1 MNLLLVCR
9 SFNNMAGGVERMGT
23 ALMNEMCRRGHEVSL
38 LTWDRSEA
46 EAFYKFDERI
56 AWHCLDMGDYMKKAG
71 WGLRLKRARWV
82 RCFVKKLKPDVILAF
97 QHGTF
102 LSTRLFTYGLGI
114 PTIAAERNAPS
125 RFEHLQVGRYRNL
138 IFQTFRLAQRITIQ
152 CESYCNEYPAYL
164 RSRIVTIP
172 NPVFPAQSHACPQGE
187 PGEQKTL
194 LSIGRLSYQKNYF
207 VLIRAFAVLC
217 KDFPQWRLVIAGEG
231 EDRKRLEAEIAES
244 GLSDKVTL
252 PGAADD
258 VGSLYSQSHLL
269 CLPSLWEGFPNVL
282 AEALS
287 HGLPGVGFA
296 GCAGVRDLIQDGENG
311 LLAEGNGNVESLAGC
326 LQTLMADD
334 EKRVRMGQAG
344 IRSMKAYNPEQIF
357 DTWEKFLKETAEL

>member
-1 MNLLLVCR
+1 MKLLLVCR
-9 SFNNMAGGVERMGT
+9 AFNNVAGGVERMGT

-56 AWHCLDMGDYMKKAG
+56 AWHCLDIGDYMKKAG

-82 RCFVKKLKPDVILAF
+82 RRFVKKLKPDVILAF

-125 RFEHLQVGRYRNL
+125 RFEHLQAGRYRNL

-152 CESYCNEYPAYL
+152 CESYRNEYPAYL

-172 NPVFPAQSHACPQGE
+172 NPVFPAQSHARPQGE
-187 PGEQKTL
+187 PGKQKIL
-194 LSIGRLSYQKNYF
+194 LSAGRLDDQKNYF
-207 VLIRAFAVLC
+207 VLIRTFAGLC
-217 KDFPQWRLVIAGEG
+217 KEFPEWRLIIAGEG
-231 EDRKRLEAEIAES
+231 EDRQQLEAIIAEH
-244 GLSDKVTL
+244 GLSDKVNL
-252 PGAADD
+252 IGAVTD
-258 VGSLYSQSHLL
+258 VASLYCESHLF
-269 CLPSLWEGFPNVL
+269 CLPSRWEGFPNAL

-296 GCAGVRDLIQDGENG
+296 GCAGVRDLIQAGENG
-311 LLAEGNGNVESLAGC
+311 LLAEGNGNMESLAGC
-326 LQTLMADD
+326 LRTLMADD
-334 EKRVRMGQAG
+334 EKRVRMGEAG

-357 DTWEKFLKETAEL
+357 DTWEKFLKETAAL

>member
-1 MNLLLVCR
+1 MKLLLMCR

-82 RCFVKKLKPDVILAF
+82 RRFVKKLKPDVILAF

-114 PTIAAERNAPS
+114 PTIAAERNAPF
-125 RFEHLQVGRYRNL
+125 RFDHLQAGRYRNL

-152 CESYCNEYPAYL
+152 CESYRNEYPAYL

-172 NPVFPAQSHACPQGE
+172 NPVFPAQSHACPQGK

-207 VLIRAFAVLC
+207 VLVQAFKTVY
-217 KDFPQWRLVIAGEG
+217 KDFPQWRLIIIGEG
-231 EDRKRLEAEIAES
+231 EDREQLEALIAEH
-244 GLSDKVTL
+244 GLSDKVSL
-252 PGAADD
+252 KGAIMD
-258 VGSLYSQSHLL
+258 VERFYCASHLF
-269 CLPSLWEGFPNVL
+269 CLSSRWEGFPNAL

-296 GCAGVRDLIQDGENG
+296 GCAGVRDLIQAGENG
-311 LLAEGNGNVESLAGC
+311 LLAESNGNVESLAGC
-326 LQTLMADD
+326 LRTLMADD
-334 EKRVRMGQAG
+334 EKRVRMGEVG